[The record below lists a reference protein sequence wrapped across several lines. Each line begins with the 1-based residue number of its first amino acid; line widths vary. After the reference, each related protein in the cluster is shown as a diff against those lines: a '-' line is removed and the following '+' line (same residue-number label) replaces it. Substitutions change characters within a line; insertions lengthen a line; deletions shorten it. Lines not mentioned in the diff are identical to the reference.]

1 MLTRYFCSCTPLGC
15 KSLRALLAI
24 TAALACITSSS
35 WAAYTVNTNGTVSD
49 SATGLVWDQCTLGQ
63 SGAGCANGSPTRYTW
78 HDALAEVTVRN
89 NANHLGFNDW
99 RLPNIKELESLVDF
113 IVPAAPLYDIA
124 AFPGNANSSRWQ
136 YWSSTTDLNSVNAL
150 LIDFT
155 NGVIAPS
162 YKPASVAVP
171 VVRLVRGGSA
181 HASFDLLGG
190 YINAVCGSAHHE
202 GTNPLTTVAPTT
214 NLCASGLTGRV
225 ITSAS
230 QYTWECN
237 GANGGATANCRTAR
251 GYFLAASA
259 GANGS
264 IDFGHSP
271 IKAYQETPTLAA
283 LPNIGYAVRT
293 WGGTCGGTASGP
305 SDGNFTTDPITA
317 NCTVTVSFSLGAS
330 HAVTGSANPLGSGS
344 VTCTPNPVIYGAN
357 ADCTQT
363 PNAGYTFTGWSG
375 ACSGTGFCALTNV
388 IADQTVT
395 ANYSLNTY
403 SITRVS
409 NPVGAGSIACNPDPV
424 NHGGSTSCSQTPNAG
439 YTFTNW
445 SGACSGNGACAPSNV
460 TANLTITANYTLN
473 TYAVTST
480 ASPTQGGSVVC
491 TPNPV
496 THGASS
502 NCSHTPNAGYT
513 FTGWSGACSGTGA
526 CSLTNVTASQTVTAN
541 YSVNTYSILKQ
552 SNPLAG
558 GTVTCTPDPVNHGAS
573 TSCTQTPNAGYTFAN
588 WSGACSG
595 NGACVPSNVTAN
607 LTVTANYNI
616 TTYAIAASA
625 SPALGGSVI
634 CTPNPVNHGTS
645 SNCSQTPNAGYS
657 FTGWSGACT
666 GNGACSLT
674 NVTANQSVTASY
686 SLNSYSIL
694 KQSNP
699 IAGGAVTCTPD
710 PVNHGATTSC
720 TQAPNAG
727 YTFTNW
733 SGACS
738 GNGACAPSNV
748 TANLTVTA
756 TYSLNSYTITRV
768 VSPVA
773 GGSVTC
779 TPNPVSHG
787 SSSTCSQA
795 PNAGYTFTG
804 WSGACTG
811 NGACSLTNV
820 TANQTVTASYS
831 LNTYTVTSSANPAAG
846 GSMSCV
852 PTTVNYN
859 STSTCT
865 AAPNLG
871 YILGVWGGTCTGTG
885 SGVGNMTYTTN
896 PVTADCSVSVTFT
909 PLPILNID
917 NSGAP
922 TVYDGA
928 TDGLLL
934 MRYLMGLRGAEL
946 VQDALGTSPQR
957 DATQIEAHIQTY
969 LTLFDVDGD
978 GAVHPHTD
986 GLLIYRRML
995 GLSGTA
1001 LTHGANNGTR
1011 TDSQIAAAIDAL
1023 KP

>member
-1 MLTRYFCSCTPLGC
+1 MLTRFFCSCTPLGC
-15 KSLRALLAI
+15 KSLRAVLTI

-35 WAAYTVNTNGTVSD
+35 WAAYTVNANGTVSD
-49 SATGLVWDQCTLGQ
+49 SATGLVWGQCTLGQ
-63 SGAGCANGSPTRYTW
+63 SGAGCSTGSPTRYTW
-78 HDALAEVTVRN
+78 PAALAEVTVRN

-124 AFPGNANSSRWQ
+124 AFPGNTNSSRWQ

-162 YKPASVAVP
+162 YKPASVAGP

-202 GTNPLTTVAPTT
+202 GASPLTAVAPTT

-230 QYTWECN
+230 QYTWDCN
-237 GANGGATANCRTAR
+237 GANGGATASCRTAR

-264 IDFGHSP
+264 IDFGRSP

-293 WGGTCGGTASGP
+293 WGGTCGGTASGAG
-305 SDGNFTTDPITA
+305 DVNFTTDPITT

-344 VTCTPNPVIYGAN
+344 VTCTPNPVTYGAN

-375 ACSGTGFCALTNV
+375 ACSGTGVCALTNV

-395 ANYSLNTY
+395 ANYGLFTYSITGSASPAAGGAVICTPNPVTHGANTSCSQTPNAGYTFTGWGGACSGTGTCSLTNVTANQTVTASYSLNTY
-403 SITRVS
+403 SILKQS
-409 NPVGAGSIACNPDPV
+409 NPVPGGTVTCTPDPV
-424 NHGGSTSCSQTPNAG
+424 NHGASTTCTQTPNAG

-445 SGACSGNGACAPSNV
+445 SGACSGSGTCAPSNV
-460 TANLTITANYTLN
+460 TANLTVTATYIVTTYAITASANPTL
-473 TYAVTST
+473 
-480 ASPTQGGSVVC
+480 GGSVIC

-496 THGASS
+496 NHGSSS
-502 NCSHTPNAGYT
+502 NCSQSPKPGYT
-513 FTGWSGACSGTGA
+513 FTGWSGACTGTGA
-526 CSLTNVTASQTVTAN
+526 CSLTNVTANKTVTAS
-541 YSVNTYSILKQ
+541 YSLNTYSILKQ
-552 SNPLAG
+552 SNPVAG

-573 TSCTQTPNAGYTFAN
+573 TTCTQTP
-588 WSGACSG
+588 
-595 NGACVPSNVTAN
+595 
-607 LTVTANYNI
+607 
-616 TTYAIAASA
+616 
-625 SPALGGSVI
+625 
-634 CTPNPVNHGTS
+634 H
-645 SNCSQTPNAGYS
+645 
-657 FTGWSGACT
+657 
-666 GNGACSLT
+666 
-674 NVTANQSVTASY
+674 
-686 SLNSYSIL
+686 
-694 KQSNP
+694 
-699 IAGGAVTCTPD
+699 
-710 PVNHGATTSC
+710 
-720 TQAPNAG
+720 AG

-733 SGACS
+733 SGACA
-738 GNGACAPSNV
+738 GNGVCSPSNV

-768 VSPVA
+768 VDPLA
-773 GGSVTC
+773 GGTVTC

-787 SSSTCSQA
+787 SSANCSQT

-811 NGACSLTNV
+811 TGACALTNV
-820 TANQTVTASYS
+820 TNNQTVTASYS
-831 LNTYTVTSSANPAAG
+831 LNIYTVTASASPAAG
-846 GSMSCV
+846 GSMSCA
-852 PTTVNYN
+852 PGTVTYN
-859 STSTCT
+859 TTSTCT
-865 AAPNLG
+865 ATPNLG
-871 YILGVWGGTCTGTG
+871 FVLGAWGGTCTGAA

-896 PVTADCSVSVTFT
+896 PVTANCSVSVTFT

-917 NSGAP
+917 NSSAP
-922 TVYDGA
+922 TVYEGA

-934 MRYLMGLRGAEL
+934 MRYLMGLRGAEF
-946 VQDALGTSPQR
+946 VQNALGNGPQR

-978 GAVHPHTD
+978 GFVHPHTD
-986 GLLIYRRML
+986 GLLIYRRLL
-995 GLSGTA
+995 GLSGAA
-1001 LTHGANNGTR
+1001 LTHGASNGTR

-1023 KP
+1023 RP